1 MKEDLI
7 TTIKE
12 TFGVE
17 PTYICVGTFNQFAD
31 NIKRERTIKMINDVE
46 SIVNDFD
53 NENNNPA
60 INVANVG
67 IALFNIINFDS
78 EDAKLVGVKDVQRLA
93 DAFAIIR
100 QKFNSLA
107 IDNLTRLGN
116 MVKDLSN
123 GKDESVDD
131 LDNLTKEELIARLRE
146 KMK

>member
-17 PTYICVGTFNQFAD
+17 PTYIYVGTFNQFAD

-93 DAFAIIR
+93 NSFDVIR
-100 QKFNSLA
+100 QKFNDLA
-107 IDNLTRLGN
+107 ICNLKRLGN

-123 GKDESVDD
+123 GKDENADD

>member
-1 MKEDLI
+1 MKENLI
-7 TTIKE
+7 TTIKKI
-12 TFGVE
+12 FGVD
-17 PTYICVGTFNQFAD
+17 PTYIYVGTFNQFAD

-93 DAFAIIR
+93 NSFDVIR

-107 IDNLTRLGN
+107 IDNLKRLGN
-116 MVKDLSN
+116 IVKDLSN
-123 GKDESVDD
+123 ENTND
-131 LDNLTKEELIARLRE
+131 LYNLTKEELIARLRE